1 MKKLDIIIP
10 KQDYLNLPIVYKVNG
25 EVSKL
30 GETDLLRMFKEE
42 VSNEISVKTK
52 NQEERY

>member
-1 MKKLDIIIP
+1 MFVYEFFKKKMFMHKRKKDIELTEI
-10 KQDYLNLPIVYKVNG
+10 
-25 EVSKL
+25 
-30 GETDLLRMFKEE
+30 DLLRMFKEE